1 MIPPFSK
8 CFLRLS
14 SYLAISMPNAP
25 PLPKNKIRVSVIE
38 VLQKNAFKTDSYF
51 VYTGAPEGGA
61 VRKAPCPLF
70 PGMYFFRHKRLL
82 GVVI

>member
-14 SYLAISMPNAP
+14 SYLAISMPNIP
-25 PLPKNKIRVSVIE
+25 PLPKNKIQAPVIG

-51 VYTGAPEGGA
+51 VYGDALEGSA
-61 VRKAPCPLF
+61 IRKMPYPLF
-70 PGMYFFRHKRLL
+70 LGMYFFRHKGPFDVL
-82 GVVI
+82 I